1 MNDLMPLHMPD
12 DEVFLGTRPISLAEV
27 VSRVESEMTGT
38 RQRDTLSAFRSI
50 ATKGE
55 IDLAAIPATANEVR
69 IHLEALTASDLGVTP
84 KRLANIKALIAGAIE
99 RFGAPRTWITR
110 SVTPAPQ
117 WQALLAKAPKREYVW
132 SLSRLACYCTVKGL
146 RPEDVRPE
154 TLIGLLAALE
164 AECISRKPRSII
176 KQTIAIWNMCRRQV
190 PDWPQITLSSP
201 TRTDPFML
209 PLSAFPEGFQADI
222 AAWERRMTTPDPLDP
237 SAPTRPLRAA
247 TLASY
252 VLTFRRAA
260 SALVRNEVLQIEQIT
275 GLDVLVQPENL
286 KAGLRPFLPPQGSD
300 RDTGYVHKMAVQ
312 LRAVAQY
319 LVGADQRQLREIT
332 AIVNRLSPRNVQ
344 GMRRRNRERLK
355 PFDDEAIVQRLLR
368 FPAEEYARARHQN
381 NLLRRAKGVER
392 ALAIALL
399 ISTGLR
405 VKTLRTLRIDTQIAR
420 RGGRTFLHLAG
431 SDMKTG
437 RELDLE
443 LPPETVELLDRFL
456 EDHRGRLPGADGPYL
471 FSSPDGGPRS
481 YSAMRDAVSRAVRKH
496 LGIELSPHLFRH
508 IIAKIVI
515 EREPSLMNDVSRML
529 GHKSINTTYS
539 AYLGT
544 ETPAA
549 SRRINRLL
557 QEVRGTAKPEA
568 SA

>member
-1 MNDLMPLHMPD
+1 MNDFTAITVPD
-12 DEVFLGTRPISLAEV
+12 AEVFSGTRPDTLAELV
-27 VSRVESEMTGT
+27 ARVEAEMTDTG
-38 RQRDTLSAFRSI
+38 RRDTLSALRVLADKAKLDLE
-50 ATKGE
+50 AT
-55 IDLAAIPATANEVR
+55 PATAEAVR
-69 IHLEALTASDLGVTP
+69 PLLEALTAPALGVTP
-84 KRLANIKALIAGAIE
+84 KRLVNVRSLVTRAVE
-99 RFGAPRTWITR
+99 RFGAPRSWITR
-110 SVTPAPQ
+110 SITPAPE
-117 WQALLAKAPKREYVW
+117 WQALLAKAPKRQYAW

-146 RPEDVRPE
+146 RPEDVRAE

-176 KQTIAIWNMCRRQV
+176 KQTIAIWNMCSRRV
-190 PDWPQITLSSP
+190 PDWPQIALSSP
-201 TRTDPFML
+201 TKADPFML
-209 PLSAFPEGFQADI
+209 PLSAFPEGFQADV
-222 AAWERRMTTPDPLDP
+222 AAWERRMTAPDPLDP

-252 VLTFRRAA
+252 VLSFRRAA
-260 SALVRNEVLQIEQIT
+260 SALVRNEVLQIDQIT

-286 KAGLRPFLPPQGSD
+286 KAGLRPFLPPQGSE

-319 LVGADQRQLREIT
+319 LVGVDQEQLREIT
-332 AIVNRLSPRNVQ
+332 AIVNRLAPRDGQ

-355 PFDDEAIVQRLLR
+355 PFDDEVIVQRFLR
-368 FPAEEYARARHQN
+368 LPAEEYARARRQN

-399 ISTGLR
+399 LSTGLR
-405 VKTLRTLRIDTQIAR
+405 VKTLRTLRIDKQIAR

-456 EDHRGRLPGADGPYL
+456 EDHRGRLPGADGPHL
-471 FSSPDGGPRS
+471 FPSPDGGPRS
-481 YSAMRDAVSRAVRKH
+481 YSSMRDAVSRTFRKH
-496 LGIELSPHLFRH
+496 LGIEISPHLFRH

-515 EREPSLMNDVSRML
+515 ERDPGLMNDVSRML
-529 GHKSINTTYS
+529 GHKSINTTYG

-557 QEVRGTAKPEA
+557 QDVRGTAKPEA